1 MGICIYL
8 FLSLLIIIEH
18 TEIFFLME
26 HAEISNTAHHATDK
40 QGFDA
45 KPIWRTFWILLG
57 ITCVELIIGMFIAP
71 RFPHSMKIWF
81 NILYIIF
88 TAAKA
93 FYIIAEF
100 MHLRH
105 EIKNLIMTIAV
116 PAMLF
121 LWFIGAFLW
130 DGNSFKQLRNSM
142 APADSK
148 TIEKQAPQSP
158 GHVDPDKVN

>member
-1 MGICIYL
+1 
-8 FLSLLIIIEH
+8 
-18 TEIFFLME
+18 ME
-26 HAEISNTAHHATDK
+26 NVELK
-40 QGFDA
+40 QTHQNKHESGFDRRA
-45 KPIWRTFWILLG
+45 IWRTFWILLV
-57 ITCVELIIGMFIAP
+57 ITCIELTIGIFIAP
-71 RFPHSMKIWF
+71 SFPHDKKIWF

-105 EIKNLIMTIAV
+105 EIKNMIMTVAV

-130 DGNSFKQLRNSM
+130 DGSAFKNSRNTYNRNHSEKSKQVVPHD
-142 APADSK
+142 AQK
-148 TIEKQAPQSP
+148 P
-158 GHVDPDKVN
+158 GGVH